1 MSDEVMIL
9 KERWKEAKGT
19 RTFPDIAES
28 IGMTPEAVQYA
39 FSTKSANL
47 SIDTVIRISRE
58 LNVSIDDIC
67 GIIVDKSRSATD
79 LAQQDAAHW
88 KARYD
93 SSTKEIDYLRSVTLF
108 LAVFVLLVTAW
119 AVTMDL
125 HCTDIGF
132 YRGQWNFG
140 TIFSLACLAAAA
152 CLVVVIVLRTFRR
165 HRQRRR
171 EKE

>member
-1 MSDEVMIL
+1 MAEFEL
-9 KERWKEAKGT
+9 LRERWKEAKGT
-19 RTFPDIAES
+19 RTFQDIADCAGLPKQTVEN
-28 IGMTPEAVQYA
+28 A
-39 FSTKSANL
+39 FQRATNPT
-47 SIDTVIRISRE
+47 IDTVIRISRE
-58 LNVSIDDIC
+58 LNVSIDDVC

-88 KARYD
+88 KARCE
-93 SSTKEIDYLRSVTLF
+93 SSAKEIDYLRSVTLF

-140 TIFSLACLAAAA
+140 TVFSLVCLAVAAV
-152 CLVVVIVLRTFRR
+152 LVIIIVVRTFRR
-165 HRQRRR
+165 HRQRRH